1 MNLWIAAAP
10 VVAFAIGFSVAPAAA
25 GPCADQ
31 IAEFEQF
38 LQEHPGAVGTAPQS
52 VGAQLEHQPT
62 PASIERARQNAKAE
76 IAAAL
81 AQAKTLDAQGKQDE
95 CVDELAKAKLLLNP

>member
-1 MNLWIAAAP
+1 MNLRIAASP
-10 VVAFAIGFSVAPAAA
+10 IVALAAGLSITPASA

-62 PASIERARQNAKAE
+62 PASIERAKQNARTE
-76 IAAAL
+76 IATVL
-81 AQAKTLDAQGKQDE
+81 AQAKVLDAEGKQNE
-95 CVDELAKAKLLLNP
+95 CVDALANARLLLNP

>member
-1 MNLWIAAAP
+1 MNLRIAASP
-10 VVAFAIGFSVAPAAA
+10 IVALATGLSITPASA

-38 LQEHPGAVGTAPQS
+38 LQEHPGTVGTAPQS

-81 AQAKTLDAQGKQDE
+81 AQAKTLDAEGKQDE
-95 CVDELAKAKLLLNP
+95 CVDALAKAKLLLNP